1 MGVIMQSGG
10 GKPTVHFQ
18 RVSLTGFYLSC
29 ARKSAEAALGIGD
42 EREQIERRLE
52 VSIMT
57 ILWATLALEAG
68 ANENAENIIPE
79 ADLSAFDNCR
89 QQYKKPDKL
98 SKIVWKWHWLFKA
111 GPKSEIPVTDPLFVA
126 AEELVQLRHSI
137 THYKPQDTARRVYFE
152 PTPPVL
158 KEDGF
163 WHSMAWS
170 VDMKPSKIEPS
181 LVEAAILR
189 QPAAKHYMAARAV
202 IVRWGVAYGQ
212 DVSEMEKAFPAFD
225 AS

>member
-1 MGVIMQSGG
+1 MSIIMQGGG

-18 RVSLTGFYLSC
+18 RVSLTGFYLRC
-29 ARKSAEAALGIGD
+29 ARKSAETAFGIGD
-42 EREQIERRLE
+42 EKEQAERRLE

-68 ANENAENIIPE
+68 ANENVENLIPE
-79 ADLSAFDNCR
+79 SDLSAFDFC
-89 QQYKKPDKL
+89 QKQYKKPDKL

-111 GPKSEIPVTDPLFVA
+111 GPKVEIPVTDPLFVA
-126 AEELVQLRHSI
+126 AEELVQLRHNI

-163 WHSMAWS
+163 YHRTDWS
-170 VDMKPSKIEPS
+170 GDMKPSKVEPS
-181 LVEAAILR
+181 LVEAAVLR
-189 QPAAKHYMAARAV
+189 QSAAKYYMAARAV
-202 IVRWGVAYGQ
+202 FMRWGIEYGREL
-212 DVSEMEKAFPAFD
+212 SEMEKALPAL
-225 AS
+225 